1 MSTMNVKPKHI
12 ATFLLGVA
20 AGAAALKYA
29 TMSEEEKEK
38 LTDNLKNKANKIKDD
53 AETSFDKAKEYF
65 AELST
70 KGTDALKEY
79 WAEAETYIKDLIN
92 KKEKAA
98 DIAADAAKDIKNKA
112 KDAGNDIKNAMQS

>member
-1 MSTMNVKPKHI
+1 MNVKPKHI

-29 TMSEEEKEK
+29 KMSDEEKEK
-38 LTDNLKNKANKIKDD
+38 LTDNLKDKANKFKDE

-70 KGTDALKEY
+70 KGTDSLKEY
-79 WAEAETYIKDLIN
+79 WAEAESYIKDLIN
-92 KKEKAA
+92 KKEKAT
-98 DIAADAAKDIKNKA
+98 DIAADAASDIKDTVKNA
-112 KDAGNDIKNAMQS
+112 GSDIKDAVKA